1 MLART
6 RIIGG
11 LVAITA
17 AGILTGLSGTGED
30 QPDVISKNGSD
41 HSSGVMKDKLRFTH
55 QLLTSLA
62 REDFSTLEKNAK
74 NLNRIARKQWI
85 ANPAPEYR
93 VQLQIFWTT
102 LEGIESAAHRKDI
115 EEATLAYMQMT
126 LSCVKCHK
134 VIRRERHRQ

>member
-1 MLART
+1 MLTRN

-11 LVAITA
+11 SVVITA
-17 AGILTGLSGTGED
+17 ACLVAGLSGAGED
-30 QPDVISKNGSD
+30 QPKTVPLNASD
-41 HSSGVMKDKLRFTH
+41 QSSDVMKDKLRFTH

-62 REDFSTLEKNAK
+62 REDFSTLEKNAQ
-74 NLNRIARKQWI
+74 NLNRIARKQWM

-93 VQLQIFWTT
+93 AQLQVFWTT
-102 LEGIESAAHRKDI
+102 LEGIESAAHHKDI

-134 VIRRERHRQ
+134 VIRRERRRQ